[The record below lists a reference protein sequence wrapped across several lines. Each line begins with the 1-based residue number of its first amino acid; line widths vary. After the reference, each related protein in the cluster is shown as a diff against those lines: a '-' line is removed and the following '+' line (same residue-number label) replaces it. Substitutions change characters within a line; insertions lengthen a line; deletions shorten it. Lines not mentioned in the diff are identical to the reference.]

1 MTRLSRLTRLTRLMR
16 IRSDA
21 GLTLVE
27 LLAAVA
33 ITGVIIPAL
42 TGALFIGWR
51 TTDDTIARLSDNQN
65 RALTPSLWTRDAQSA
80 TTVDKNGAV
89 STCLSAGDTLLARF
103 AWTETPLTG
112 SAVTRVAAWVWT
124 GSTTELVERRY
135 CASGG
140 SITSSVTTAHDVAA
154 APVATCRT
162 AGGAVVAGC
171 GTTTVVVDLSVTDP
185 SGTFLATGRRR
196 AA

>member
-1 MTRLSRLTRLTRLMR
+1 MTKL
-16 IRSDA
+16 RSDA

-33 ITGVIIPAL
+33 ITAVIIPAL
-42 TGALFIGWR
+42 TGALIIGWR
-51 TTDDTIARLSDNQN
+51 TTDSTIARLSDNRN

-112 SAVTRVAAWVWT
+112 PAVDRVAAWVWT
-124 GSTTELVERRY
+124 GSTTQLVERRY
-135 CASGG
+135 CATGAA
-140 SITSSVTTAHDVAA
+140 ITSSVATAHDVSA

-162 AGGAVVAGC
+162 AGGGVVASC
-171 GTTTVVVDLSVTDP
+171 GTTTVVVDLSVIDP
-185 SGTFLATGRRR
+185 SGTYLVTGRRR

>member
-1 MTRLSRLTRLTRLMR
+1 MKRITRPTRLART
-16 IRSDA
+16 RSDA

-42 TGALFIGWR
+42 TGALIIGWR
-51 TTDDTIARLSDNQN
+51 TTDDTIARLSDNRN

-80 TTVDKNGAV
+80 TTVDRNGAV
-89 STCLSAGDTLLARF
+89 STCLLPAGDTLLARF

-112 SAVTRVAAWVWT
+112 PAVTRVAAWVWT
-124 GSTTELVERRY
+124 GSTTKLVERRY
-135 CASGG
+135 CATGG
-140 SITSSVTTAHDVAA
+140 AITSSVTTAHDVAA

-162 AGGAVVAGC
+162 AGGADVPGC

>member
-1 MTRLSRLTRLTRLMR
+1 MTFRTTSPRTL
-16 IRSDA
+16 RSET

-27 LLAAVA
+27 LLVAVA
-33 ITGVIIPAL
+33 ITGVVIPAL
-42 TGALFIGWR
+42 TAALMIGWR
-51 TTDDTIARLSDNQN
+51 TTDDTIARLSDNRN

-80 TTVDKNGAV
+80 TSVDGNSAV

-112 SAVTRVAAWVWT
+112 PAVTRVAAWVWT
-124 GSTTELVERRY
+124 GSTTKLVERRY
-135 CASGG
+135 CATGG
-140 SITSSVTTAHDVAA
+140 AITSSVATAHDVAA

-162 AGGAVVAGC
+162 AAGAVVASC

-185 SGTFLATGRRR
+185 SGTYLVTGRRR